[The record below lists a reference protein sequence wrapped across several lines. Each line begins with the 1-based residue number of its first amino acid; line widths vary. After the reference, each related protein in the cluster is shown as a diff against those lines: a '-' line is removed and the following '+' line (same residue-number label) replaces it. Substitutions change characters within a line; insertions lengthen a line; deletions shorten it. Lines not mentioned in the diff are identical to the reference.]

1 MDQQTVT
8 PVTATPAAVDAV
20 TKLRQRRGPL
30 VFYQSGGCC
39 GGSLPMCFQ
48 QGELR
53 IGDNDVLLGHI
64 ADCPFYIDARQYE
77 KWKHTQLIVDVAEG
91 EPEGFSLGA
100 DDGRH
105 FVTRSRVF
113 SPQELCALQ
122 ASAPQQGGIP

>member
-8 PVTATPAAVDAV
+8 PVTATPSAVEAV

-39 GGSLPMCFQ
+39 GGSLPMCFP

-64 ADCPFYIDARQYE
+64 AGCPFYIDARQYE
-77 KWKHTQLIVDVAEG
+77 RWKHTQLIVDVAEG
-91 EPEGFSLGA
+91 EPEGFSLAAA
-100 DDGRH
+100 DGWH

-113 SPQELCALQ
+113 SAQERVALE
-122 ASAPQQGGIP
+122 QGGIP